1 MPKIQNSQNH
11 REKEQSCRLTLTN
24 FQTFYEATVNK
35 TVCCSC
41 KNSHLDPWTR
51 MKGPGIN

>member
-11 REKEQSCRLTLTN
+11 HEKEQSCRLTLTN

-35 TVCCSC
+35 TVCWC
-41 KNSHLDPWTR
+41 KNTHLDPWTR
-51 MKGPGIN
+51 MKSPEIN